1 MEAPHGIASSAFSMV
16 SLRRDELLRARAV
29 TLTGYDEVARFA
41 GLEPAEMI
49 ARAALSPPDL
59 HDPENWLPADKV
71 IALIDA
77 SAASS
82 GRDDFGILLGKCRT
96 FTSLGPVSLLLKHE
110 ATVRGIITAI
120 VDYSYLLNDL
130 LNVTVKDDGSIAT
143 IEWNLVPGLR
153 SRHLANL
160 VAAIVYRAI
169 SEALEYSWDPDCVH
183 FRDSA
188 PEQVATF
195 SRYFRCN
202 LEFNCSFD
210 GMSCSSTAL
219 NTRNPFADA
228 DLAAHARRLLNLLPG
243 AGQITATRNARSAIV
258 LLMDEGEVSIER
270 AAECLGVEVRTLQRR
285 LAAEATSFRQLCR
298 DIRRELAARY
308 LTNCSHS
315 VTEISGILGY
325 ASASAFSNWFIK
337 EFGISAGAYRRE
349 SRREVSLPIDEGDAR

>member
-1 MEAPHGIASSAFSMV
+1 
-16 SLRRDELLRARAV
+16 
-29 TLTGYDEVARFA
+29 
-41 GLEPAEMI
+41 
-49 ARAALSPPDL
+49 
-59 HDPENWLPADKV
+59 
-71 IALIDA
+71 
-77 SAASS
+77 
-82 GRDDFGILLGKCRT
+82 
-96 FTSLGPVSLLLKHE
+96 
-110 ATVRGIITAI
+110 
-120 VDYSYLLNDL
+120 
-130 LNVTVKDDGSIAT
+130 
-143 IEWNLVPGLR
+143 
-153 SRHLANL
+153 
-160 VAAIVYRAI
+160 
-169 SEALEYSWDPDCVH
+169 VH

-188 PEQVATF
+188 PEQLATF

-243 AGQITATRNARSAIV
+243 AGQITATRNVRSAIV
-258 LLMDEGEVSIER
+258 LLMDEREVSIER

-337 EFGISAGAYRRE
+337 EFDISAGAFRRE
-349 SRREVSLPIDEGDAR
+349 SRREQSAPIGEGNAR